1 MNKRHEECKIEQA
14 EITFEVYQNEFEEN
28 DLEYVTEKHQPY
40 FEFELKGEKF
50 LIGLD
55 KILECLVIAE
65 KIGELPSLGNGFWN
79 QVIENFGVNFYDYD
93 IKLSQE

>member
-1 MNKRHEECKIEQA
+1 MIPNCDASFTH
-14 EITFEVYQNEFEEN
+14 EVYQNDLESS
-28 DLEYVTEKHQPY
+28 DLEYIAAKHQPY
-40 FEFELKGEKF
+40 FEFEIKGEKC

-65 KIGELPSLGNGFWN
+65 KIGELPSMGIEFWN
-79 QVIENFGVNFYDYD
+79 CVLKKYGVNFYDYD